1 MGSSRSRSRTTRRW
15 PGALPGRSAGETEG
29 KEQQAGDGDPG
40 QGHPPLDTG
49 EFGSHAGHGGLQSA
63 FVTGSDRE
71 FTIAAAMASAAG
83 ESSPAAS
90 RRRTVAGRSN
100 GWAMR

>member
-1 MGSSRSRSRTTRRW
+1 MRSSRSRSLATRRS

-29 KEQQAGDGDPG
+29 KGQQTGDGDPG
-40 QGHPPLDTG
+40 QSHPPPDTG

-63 FVTGSDRE
+63 FVTRPDRE

-83 ESSPAAS
+83 DSSPAAS
-90 RRRTVAGRSN
+90 RRRTVARGSN